1 MTLGNFFA
9 FFIFTLWPCM
19 PPRLLPKSY
28 GFHDTVRQDNAES
41 VFVGGTY
48 VNQLAAMPS
57 LHFTYA
63 FVIGCTFIY
72 HSSVLPYPFAYPKSI
87 QSKQRR
93 WAVTKIAWFIT
104 GILYPLLVLTVIVA
118 TANHYF
124 LDAVVAMCTVTLSLA
139 INKVWFVLLPLEDWF
154 AWCLRLDK
162 PVPTT
167 GVRTCDTVEGVGHR
181 GRRRGWKEGDL
192 EDA

>member
-19 PPRLLPKSY
+19 PPRLLPKSF

-63 FVIGCTFIY
+63 FVTGCTFIY
-72 HSSVLPYPFAYPKSI
+72 HSSVLPYPLAYSKAA
-87 QSKQRR
+87 QSKGLGKR
-93 WAVTKIAWFIT
+93 WPTTKIAWFAAGT
-104 GILYPLLVLTVIVA
+104 LYPLLVLTVIVA

-124 LDAVVAMCTVTLSLA
+124 LDAVVAMCTVTLSLC
-139 INKVWFVLLPLEDWF
+139 INKVWFVLLPAEDWF
-154 AWCLRLDK
+154 AWCIRVNK
-162 PVPTT
+162 PTPTT
-167 GVRTCDTVEGVGHR
+167 GDRYCRGVESDHAK
-181 GRRRGWKEGDL
+181 RRGWKEGDV
-192 EDA
+192 ETS

>member
-41 VFVGGTY
+41 VFVGGAY

-72 HSSVLPYPFAYPKSI
+72 HSSILPAPFGYTKSV
-87 QSKQRR
+87 QLKAGWKR
-93 WAVTKIAWFIT
+93 WPITKLLWFT
-104 GILYPLLVLTVIVA
+104 AGILYPLLVLTVIVA

-124 LDAVVAMCTVTLSLA
+124 LDAVVAMCTVTLSLC
-139 INKVWFVLLPLEDWF
+139 INKVWFVLLPAEDWF
-154 AWCLRLDK
+154 AWLIRVEK
-162 PVPTT
+162 PMPTT
-167 GVRTCDTVEGVGHR
+167 GDRWCR
-181 GRRRGWKEGDL
+181 GDSEDGWHERRRGIKDEN
-192 EDA
+192 EA